1 MRALVR
7 SAIAIGIN
15 KLEPSNLPRDYVRRM
30 WPGDRDVPLILRA
43 AISPARTADVPL
55 AAVATAFLAALVPV
69 SAGADLLKRGLS
81 LNFDGV
87 ASISI
92 PSLGVPAASFVA
104 EDEAIP
110 VQEAP
115 GQPAK
120 LTRHKL
126 ACICE
131 ATSEVPHDPN
141 AEALIR
147 EILVASTGP
156 ALDRALLSNTPA
168 DDERP
173 AGLFNRRYRP
183 QAT

>member
-1 MRALVR
+1 
-7 SAIAIGIN
+7 
-15 KLEPSNLPRDYVRRM
+15 M

-81 LNFDGV
+81 LNFDG
-87 ASISI
+87 
-92 PSLGVPAASFVA
+92 GVPAASFVA
-104 EDEAIP
+104 EDEVIP

-131 ATSEVPHDPN
+131 ATSEVPRSQRRSAHQGNPSREHWPG
-141 AEALIR
+141 ARPCAAL
-147 EILVASTGP
+147 EHAC
-156 ALDRALLSNTPA
+156 
-168 DDERP
+168 
-173 AGLFNRRYRP
+173 
-183 QAT
+183 

>member
-1 MRALVR
+1 EGFTRPARKPPRTDRPVPVPLRPDPGVVHDNAMRALVR

-43 AISPARTADVPL
+43 AILPARTADVPL

-115 GQPAK
+115 GQP
-120 LTRHKL
+120 
-126 ACICE
+126 
-131 ATSEVPHDPN
+131 
-141 AEALIR
+141 
-147 EILVASTGP
+147 
-156 ALDRALLSNTPA
+156 
-168 DDERP
+168 
-173 AGLFNRRYRP
+173 RRRSP
-183 QAT
+183 FD